1 MYLLIIKKIP
11 VTLQDSY
18 YEIILWAKIKAF
30 RKLENAKK
38 AYDEFLWNQ
47 KHKYNLQ
54 IAKVDDFPGD
64 CEDDEEE
71 KIYTTQTIKPLW

>member
-18 YEIILWAKIKAF
+18 DEIILWAKIKSF

-38 AYDEFLWNQ
+38 AYDEFLWNP
-47 KHKYNLQ
+47 KHRYTLQ
-54 IAKVDDFPGD
+54 IAKVDDFPAD
-64 CEDDEEE
+64 CEDEKE